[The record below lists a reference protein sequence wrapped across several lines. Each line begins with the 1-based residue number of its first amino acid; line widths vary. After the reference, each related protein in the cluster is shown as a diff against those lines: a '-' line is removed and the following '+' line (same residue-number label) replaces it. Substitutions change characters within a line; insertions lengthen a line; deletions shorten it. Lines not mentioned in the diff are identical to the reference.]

1 MTAND
6 SPLNRGGSLPYLETT
21 DDAYGRQA
29 AESFTV
35 EEPAPGT
42 LVLRGPCP
50 RCETLI
56 EIPVVSGLFRLSRS
70 IRSPLRRK
78 AQNAPETSHVE
89 PMMCTC
95 QDGHPG
101 RPEGYSG
108 CGAYWTLTIP
118 AQPQ

>member
-1 MTAND
+1 MAADNP
-6 SPLNRGGSLPYLETT
+6 PLNRGASLPYLEMTNE
-21 DDAYGRQA
+21 AYSLQA
-29 AESFTV
+29 AGSFTV
-35 EEPAPGT
+35 EEPARGT

-56 EIPVVSGLFRLSRS
+56 EIPVVSSIFRLSRS
-70 IRSPLRRK
+70 VRSPLRRK
-78 AQNAPETSHVE
+78 APSAAGSDHIE

-108 CGAYWTLTIP
+108 CGAYWTLAIP